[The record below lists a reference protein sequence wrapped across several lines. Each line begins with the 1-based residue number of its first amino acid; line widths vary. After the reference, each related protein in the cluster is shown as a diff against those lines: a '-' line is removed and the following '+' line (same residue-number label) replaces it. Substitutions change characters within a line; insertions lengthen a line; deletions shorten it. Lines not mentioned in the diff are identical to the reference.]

1 MSRSTSTSPE
11 RCGVRNRAR
20 GFGLLEVMIAMA
32 LGLLLSLGIVTVFSA
47 VGATNR
53 VEDALARL
61 QENGRYASI
70 RMAADLRMLGGQY
83 CSTASAA
90 DANATP
96 VNGVVY
102 PNNAILSWA
111 PGAGAASL
119 GTTANAL
126 PDGGGIAGA
135 VPSGTDLTMAPYAL
149 SPAISAQGY
158 DCGLSDATC
167 GAVPSGS
174 ANAADGLPPIGTA
187 VGNRVQGADVLT
199 IRYQSGTGWAYTLTG
214 VGSGNNATFILNP
227 QQNPQ
232 YAPPAVPNRY
242 FDDDPTDPRYS
253 FTTGDRAL
261 VTKCSGGQ
269 IFQVS
274 VAGTGTT
281 PTLSPDPTVPIS
293 STFKVDDPSVGHA
306 TTFDARVFNFTKNFV
321 TVTYYLSYQADPAT
335 AGRVVPTLMRKVNGG
350 ANQGVANQGDE
361 VVQGVERLDFLYGVQ
376 YKSDGGFHYL
386 TAAEVTANS
395 NLVNCAVPA
404 GVTDPTGCLWGSVR
418 SVQVNMLLNS
428 VGNLPLSDAETVYS
442 YSVDGGTSCT
452 PPSSAADNMTYCVGG
467 AKVTNGSK
475 AGRLMRREFISMVA
489 VRNGNR

>member
-1 MSRSTSTSPE
+1 MTPASRILPN
-11 RCGVRNRAR
+11 CAGARNSAR
-20 GFGLLEVMIAMA
+20 GFGLLEVMIALT
-32 LGLLLSLGIVTVFSA
+32 LGLLLSLGIATVFSA

-96 VNGVVY
+96 ANGVVY
-102 PNNAILSWA
+102 PSNAILSWA
-111 PGAGAASL
+111 PGAGSTSL

-135 VPSGTDLTMAPYAL
+135 MPAGTDLTTAAYAL

-158 DCGLSDATC
+158 ECGLGDASC
-167 GAVPSGS
+167 GAVPNGS
-174 ANAADGLPPIGTA
+174 ASAADGLPPIGTA
-187 VGNRVQGADVLT
+187 AGNRVQGADVLT
-199 IRYQSGTGWAYTLTG
+199 IRYQSGSGWAYRLTG
-214 VGSGNNATFILNP
+214 AGSGNNTTLILYPRLNP
-227 QQNPQ
+227 L
-232 YAPPAVPNRY
+232 YPAAGNTDRY
-242 FDDDPTDPRYS
+242 LDDDPADPRYS
-253 FTTGDRAL
+253 FETGDRAL
-261 VTKCSGGQ
+261 VTKCSAGQ

-274 VAGTGTT
+274 VAGTGAT
-281 PTLSPDPTVPIS
+281 PTLSPDPSVPIS
-293 STFKVDDPSVGHA
+293 AAFKVDDPSVGHA

-321 TVTYYLSYQADPAT
+321 TVTYYLRYQADPAT
-335 AGRVVPTLMRKVNGG
+335 PGRVIPTLIRKVNG
-350 ANQGVANQGDE
+350 AANQGDE

-386 TAAEVTANS
+386 TAAEVNANS
-395 NLVNCAVPA
+395 NLTNCAVPA
-404 GVTDPTGCLWGSVR
+404 GVTDPTGCLWGSVK
-418 SVQVNMLLNS
+418 SVQVNMLLDS
-428 VGNLPLSDAETVYS
+428 VSNLPLSDAETVYS
-442 YSVDGGTSCT
+442 YSVDGGTACT
-452 PPSSAADNMTYCVGG
+452 PPSSATDKMAYCVGG
-467 AKVTNGSK
+467 AKVTNGST